1 MGECNMRDLAYLQLL
16 AREYPSVKEA
26 TSEIVNL
33 MAICSL
39 PKGTEYF
46 FSDLHGEYEA
56 FIHFTPVF
64 FRYHPLKRSRKHS
77 DI

>member
-1 MGECNMRDLAYLQLL
+1 MRDLAYLQFL

-46 FSDLHGEYEA
+46 SVIFMESMKRLSIYSGLL
-56 FIHFTPVF
+56 PVSSV
-64 FRYHPLKRSRKHS
+64 KRSRKHS